1 MLCVGHNMYWETL
14 KEKNLLERF
23 MKKNCERQTKQS
35 LGDKKVTKKKDDRLY
50 DKWKTYD
57 NSFSSWIDE
66 KLDKTTY

>member
-1 MLCVGHNMYWETL
+1 
-14 KEKNLLERF
+14 